1 MAVSKHTTGQV
12 VRLADFRA
20 GKSDAAVAARAAM
33 DNATN
38 DTAYDAAAMRM
49 RQARPTTSEGARVKL
64 QFVREA
70 LVDLQEGEDFSDE
83 RWAEVFAA
91 IDGADAWLSGVM
103 AARRA

>member
-1 MAVSKHTTGQV
+1 MAKQKRITGQV
-12 VRLADFRA
+12 IQLAAFRQER
-20 GKSDAAVAARAAM
+20 DAAVAARSAM
-33 DNATN
+33 DSAES
-38 DTAYDAAAMRM
+38 DAAYDAAAMRM
-49 RQARPTTSEGARVKL
+49 KRAQPTTSEGARVKL